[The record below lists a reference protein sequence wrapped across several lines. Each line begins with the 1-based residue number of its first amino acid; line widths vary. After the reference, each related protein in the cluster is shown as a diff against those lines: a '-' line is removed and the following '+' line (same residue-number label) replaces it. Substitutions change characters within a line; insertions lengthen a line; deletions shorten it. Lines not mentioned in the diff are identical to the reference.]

1 MINTYALVQLE
12 VDSKNIEKDKNI
24 QTFVQLKAYYIATYI
39 DYIWVNPSTLM
50 VNM

>member
-1 MINTYALVQLE
+1 
-12 VDSKNIEKDKNI
+12 
-24 QTFVQLKAYYIATYI
+24 LKAYYIATYI